1 MLLATDEIIIEQNQR
16 FYQINNYNSDHYDEK
31 YMKNKFNS
39 DDDTFLWKFL
49 EVYNMIKIF

>member
-39 DDDTFLWKFL
+39 DDDTFLWKSL